1 MAAAN
6 PTVGAFV
13 GIPKGPDGRL
23 HRDRLETA
31 LKYGFMIVRWH
42 LAERMKQV
50 NNENSRIGRVVAR
63 GWEPISLSLII
74 IDFILFASGAIA
86 HLGIPIPLG
95 FGTWN
100 ETFLV
105 PAAIVEGVGALALA
119 GTLASM

>member
-50 NNENSRIGRVVAR
+50 NNENSRIGRLAVR
-63 GWEPISLSLII
+63 SWEPTSLSLII
-74 IDFILFASGAIA
+74 IDFIPPAHCDDIGDNAGPGPTCIA
-86 HLGIPIPLG
+86 TRLITSLIHL
-95 FGTWN
+95 
-100 ETFLV
+100 
-105 PAAIVEGVGALALA
+105 
-119 GTLASM
+119 